1 MHPYLTGL
9 VAETHRQDLLREA
22 DQHRL
27 VRQARAVRADRTRPD
42 STTSLTQLVARALRL
57 ARPTAEPAAA
67 VGRAPQQP
75 VCCPA

>member
-1 MHPYLTGL
+1 MHPYLTDL

-27 VRQARAVRADRTRPD
+27 VRQARAARGDRSRPGW
-42 STTSLTQLVARALRL
+42 TTSLTQLVARALRL
-57 ARPTAEPAAA
+57 AGPTAASAAV
-67 VGRAPQQP
+67 VGRAPQR

>member
-9 VAETHRQDLLREA
+9 MVEDHLEDLHREA

-27 VRQARAVRADRTRPD
+27 VRQAREARPRRALPQWRGA
-42 STTSLTQLVARALRL
+42 LTQVGERVRL
-57 ARPTAEPAAA
+57 LTKPAPAAP
-67 VGRAPQQP
+67 VGCAPQP